1 MAASVYGRGAPSV
14 ASGRP
19 DPPDLLAR
27 LLHAV
32 LPAGCLA
39 CGEPLLARRIALNLC
54 PDCRGR
60 LLSLPRPACAV
71 CSRPLVDC
79 AAVPEG
85 FRCAAC
91 RAHPPAFERLLALW
105 SYQPPIDAVVLALKF
120 RRLDYLGRQLADEV
134 FCALQAQ
141 LPAIDGV
148 VPVPLHWRRRLMRG
162 YNQAELIAGPIAQRL
177 GAPLLSA
184 LAKRR
189 ATRPQSRLP
198 RQERMANL
206 RRAFAVARPERIV
219 GRRLLLIDDV
229 ATTGATVDAAASAL
243 KAAGAASVVALV
255 VARTPEGA

>member
-1 MAASVYGRGAPSV
+1 MTDPVYGRGAANV
-14 ASGRP
+14 APGR
-19 DPPDLLAR
+19 PDLLAR

-39 CGEPLLARRIALNLC
+39 CGEPLVARRSALNLC
-54 PDCRGR
+54 SACRGR
-60 LLSLPRPACAV
+60 LLALPQPACSV
-71 CSRPLVDC
+71 CSRPLTDC
-79 AAVPEG
+79 AAAPEG

-134 FCALQAQ
+134 LSAMQAE
-141 LPAIDGV
+141 LPAVDGV

-162 YNQAELIAGPIAQRL
+162 YNQAELIAGPIARQL
-177 GAPLLSA
+177 GAPLLAA

-198 RQERMANL
+198 RHERMANL
-206 RRAFAVARPERIV
+206 RRAFSVVRPERIA

-229 ATTGATVDAAASAL
+229 ATTGATIDAGASAL
-243 KAAGAASVVALV
+243 RAAGAAAVVALV
-255 VARTPEGA
+255 VARTPASG